1 MSGFVSFILK
11 NVLSSYYVSGP
22 HLGAKDSAV
31 NKQTRCVHLRKC
43 GGLTMS
49 STFIHFFKRKINFQF
64 QFGISAMKKIKQ
76 RLD

>member
-11 NVLSSYYVSGP
+11 YVLSTYYVSGP
-22 HLGAKDSAV
+22 HLGAEDSAV
-31 NKQTRCVHLRKC
+31 NKQTRCVHLKEW
-43 GGLTMS
+43 GGLTM

-64 QFGISAMKKIKQ
+64 QFGISVMKKIKQ